1 MACGHTAI
9 RQSCIIFIYN
19 GVPPTYDTSPKMLLV
34 RIWPKTVLFFV
45 SAKFYWKTIWN
56 TLAHFLAL
64 WTMNM
69 TNLDSFDFALYCI
82 SGALWF
88 GTGRRLS
95 SNYDTKIFW
104 HIFLLAETKERIGVW
119 QRSSISL
126 LFPSSRIA
134 QKSRIDCCKKVLYGT
149 LWWLIKSKWKN
160 KW

>member
-34 RIWPKTVLFFV
+34 KIWPKQCCFFV

-88 GTGRRLS
+88 GTSRRLS

-104 HIFLLAETKERIGVW
+104 HIFSRKQKRESGSDREV
-119 QRSSISL
+119 
-126 LFPSSRIA
+126 LFHCFFLPR
-134 QKSRIDCCKKVLYGT
+134 VLHGNQELTVARKHYMA
-149 LWWLIKSKWKN
+149 LYDD
-160 KW
+160 

>member
-1 MACGHTAI
+1 MEYL
-9 RQSCIIFIYN
+9 R
-19 GVPPTYDTSPKMLLV
+19 PTIHHLKCSLLGFGQ
-34 RIWPKTVLFFV
+34 KQCCFFV

-104 HIFLLAETKERIGVW
+104 HIFSRKQKRESGSDLTEKFYFIAFSFLAYCTEIKNWLLQE
-119 QRSSISL
+119 SIIWHSMMTN
-126 LFPSSRIA
+126 
-134 QKSRIDCCKKVLYGT
+134 KKQMEE
-149 LWWLIKSKWKN
+149 
-160 KW
+160 

>member
-1 MACGHTAI
+1 MEYL
-9 RQSCIIFIYN
+9 R
-19 GVPPTYDTSPKMLLV
+19 PTIHHLKCSLLGFGQ
-34 RIWPKTVLFFV
+34 KQCCFFV

-104 HIFLLAETKERIGVW
+104 HIFSRKQKRESGVW
-119 QRSSISL
+119 QRISISL

-134 QKSRIDCCKKVLYGT
+134 RKSRIDCCKKALYGT

>member
-1 MACGHTAI
+1 MEYL
-9 RQSCIIFIYN
+9 R
-19 GVPPTYDTSPKMLLV
+19 PTIHHLKCSLLGFGQ
-34 RIWPKTVLFFV
+34 KQCCFFV

-104 HIFLLAETKERIGVW
+104 HIFVTEQKWENNQDLTENFYFIAF
-119 QRSSISL
+119 SL
-126 LFPSSRIA
+126 RIA
-134 QKSRIDCCKKVLYGT
+134 QKSRFDSGRKANGT
-149 LWWLIKSKWKN
+149 LWLKAN
-160 KW
+160 R